1 MTGRGKVNDSEIT
14 TTLSTTG
21 VHAGTYS
28 AITVDAKG
36 RATAGYQ
43 QIRFAS
49 TIDDPI
55 LNDLVVG
62 GVAIID
68 A

>member
-1 MTGRGKVNDSEIT
+1 MTGNGKVNDTGIT
-14 TTLSTTG
+14 TTLSNTG
-21 VHAGTYS
+21 IHAGIYS
-28 AITVDAKG
+28 ALKVDAKG

-49 TIDDPI
+49 TINDPI
-55 LNDLVVG
+55 LNDLVID